1 MKNLY
6 RNRYKERIMR
16 LSLKN
21 LIGLSF
27 LYLSQIS
34 VSQSIEEIVEHKYA
48 VNDGTSIHYVKAG
61 TGPLMVFIHGF
72 PDYWYGWREQ
82 LMDLSDKYTV
92 VAMDTRG
99 YNLSDKPSG
108 YENYSMNFLVEDVEA
123 VIRNENQ
130 EKAII
135 VGHDWGGGIAWSFA
149 GLRPEMTHRLII
161 FNLPHIKRLQAELA
175 KFESQHE
182 ASGYARNF
190 QSPNSHERLT
200 AEGLATALSR
210 GDSEIKSRY
219 LEAFQKSSLDAMM
232 NYYRANFPREPYTEG
247 QFLSL
252 PKIQAPVLQFHGLKD
267 TALLPSGLNNTWEEI
282 ESDWTLMTLP
292 TANHWSHLDEAKKV
306 NKMIRAWLDVQQE

>member
-1 MKNLY
+1 
-6 RNRYKERIMR
+6 
-16 LSLKN
+16 
-21 LIGLSF
+21 
-27 LYLSQIS
+27 
-34 VSQSIEEIVEHKYA
+34 
-48 VNDGTSIHYVKAG
+48 
-61 TGPLMVFIHGF
+61 
-72 PDYWYGWREQ
+72 
-82 LMDLSDKYTV
+82 
-92 VAMDTRG
+92 
-99 YNLSDKPSG
+99 
-108 YENYSMNFLVEDVEA
+108 
-123 VIRNENQ
+123 
-130 EKAII
+130 
-135 VGHDWGGGIAWSFA
+135 
-149 GLRPEMTHRLII
+149 MTHRLII

>member
-1 MKNLY
+1 
-6 RNRYKERIMR
+6 MR

-48 VNDGTSIHYVKAG
+48 INDGTSIHYAKAG

-108 YENYSMNFLVEDVEA
+108 YENYSMDFLVGDVEA
-123 VIRNENQ
+123 VIKNENR

-149 GLRPEMTHRLII
+149 GLRPEMTHRRTI
-161 FNLPHIKRLQAELA
+161 FNLPYI
-175 KFESQHE
+175 
-182 ASGYARNF
+182 
-190 QSPNSHERLT
+190 
-200 AEGLATALSR
+200 
-210 GDSEIKSRY
+210 
-219 LEAFQKSSLDAMM
+219 
-232 NYYRANFPREPYTEG
+232 
-247 QFLSL
+247 
-252 PKIQAPVLQFHGLKD
+252 
-267 TALLPSGLNNTWEEI
+267 
-282 ESDWTLMTLP
+282 
-292 TANHWSHLDEAKKV
+292 
-306 NKMIRAWLDVQQE
+306 